1 MNPPIDPGVPTRR
14 QSMAFFFNLNKE
26 ATVSVI
32 PSCVTPEQPQ
42 RYQPINAFEHLMER
56 HARSTGAKP
65 FEAAAK

>member
-1 MNPPIDPGVPTRR
+1 
-14 QSMAFFFNLNKE
+14 MAFFFNLNKE
-26 ATVSVI
+26 AMVSVI

-65 FEAAAK
+65 FEAAAAK